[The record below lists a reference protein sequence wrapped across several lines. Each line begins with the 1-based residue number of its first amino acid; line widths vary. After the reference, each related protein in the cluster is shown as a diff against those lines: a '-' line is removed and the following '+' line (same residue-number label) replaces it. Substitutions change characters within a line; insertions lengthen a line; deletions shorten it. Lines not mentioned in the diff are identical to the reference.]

1 MPLRRVG
8 TPEGG
13 GGGAGLSSAMLC
25 PLGKQSHPRNNLSP
39 SKDQTVSQVAFRII
53 NDSFVVFKVFLRVGS
68 KLCEHLIF
76 SAIVILGV
84 DEYIRIQIKN
94 TVFPANYDKRCKHY

>member
-1 MPLRRVG
+1 M
-8 TPEGG
+8 
-13 GGGAGLSSAMLC
+13 
-25 PLGKQSHPRNNLSP
+25 SP

-84 DEYIRIQIKN
+84 DESSIRQELAVGRFLACALAAISGANFTTQRFSVAWS
-94 TVFPANYDKRCKHY
+94 TVTPRSPRISSRSR